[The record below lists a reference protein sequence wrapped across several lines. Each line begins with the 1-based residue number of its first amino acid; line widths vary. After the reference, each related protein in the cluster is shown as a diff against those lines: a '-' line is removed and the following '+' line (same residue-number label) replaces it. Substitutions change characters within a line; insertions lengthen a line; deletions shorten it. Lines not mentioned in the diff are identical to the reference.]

1 MQCTYRANL
10 QAGFYDRPTVEVAR
24 LLLGKILV
32 HHSPEG
38 ITAGRIVETE
48 AYLAEEDPACHA
60 ARGMTRRNA
69 PMFGPAGTAYI
80 YLIYGV
86 HYCFNVVTGKEGE
99 GEAVL
104 IRALEP
110 LCGLDLMQARRNVKE
125 RAKLCSG
132 PGNLCRAMKIT
143 PLLNGHLLSRPPLYL
158 ASDGFAGFETVTTT
172 RVGISRAADL
182 PLRFYIAGN
191 PYVSR
196 K

>member
-1 MQCTYRANL
+1 MKRRYKANL
-10 QAGFYDRPTVEVAR
+10 PAGFYDRPTAEVAR

-38 ITAGRIVETE
+38 LTAGRIVETE
-48 AYLAEEDPACHA
+48 AYLAQEDPACHA

-86 HYCFNVVTGKEGE
+86 HHCFNVVTGKEGE

-110 LCGLDLMQARRNVKE
+110 LCGLDLMQARRNVGHKT
-125 RAKLCSG
+125 KLCSG

-143 PLLNGHLLSRPPLYL
+143 PLLNGHPLSRPPLYL
-158 ASDGFAGFETVTTT
+158 AADGYEGFETVTTT
-172 RVGISRAADL
+172 RVGISLAAEL

-191 PYVSR
+191 PCVSR

>member
-1 MQCTYRANL
+1 MQRTYEANL
-10 QAGFYDRPTVEVAR
+10 PANFYDRPTVEVAR

-38 ITAGRIVETE
+38 LAAGRIVETE
-48 AYLAEEDPACHA
+48 AYLAKEDPACHA

-69 PMFGPAGTAYI
+69 PMFGPAGTAYV

-86 HYCFNVVTGKEGE
+86 HYCFNVVTGQEGE

-110 LCGLDLMQARRNVKE
+110 LCGLDLMLARRRVKE
-125 RAKLCSG
+125 RSKLCNG
-132 PGNLCRAMKIT
+132 PGNLCRALNIT
-143 PLLNGHLLSRPPLYL
+143 PLLNGHPLSRPPLYL

-172 RVGISRAADL
+172 RVGITQAADL

-191 PYVSR
+191 PCVSR